1 MTVRDSD
8 ELHFF
13 PDSATIAGDIAR
25 RAGLRECPIALHRFP
40 DDETLVRITQPSGRH
55 AVLFAQIH
63 DPDPKLFPLLLAA
76 DALRRSGVER
86 LTLLTPYLPYMRQ
99 DVAFQPG
106 EAVSQRVIARLLGEA
121 VDELVTLEPHLHR
134 IKELAEVFSCSAR
147 ALEAAPLLADWCTR
161 DSDDVLLVGPDAE
174 SEAWVRNLADLAGL
188 PWIVCRKQR
197 LGDDRVRITLPD
209 PAQLASAQRAILID
223 DIASSGTTLAAAGGE
238 LRTAG
243 IETVD
248 AVVVHAIFAPG
259 AMDRILGAG
268 IRRIV
273 SCDTIPHE
281 TNSIETAQVFA
292 DALRTVAD
300 DAHHRE
306 VSACSG

>member
-1 MTVRDSD
+1 MTVRDGD
-8 ELHFF
+8 GLHFF
-13 PDSATIAGDIAR
+13 PDSATIASDIAQ

-99 DVAFQPG
+99 DIAFQPG
-106 EAVSQRVIARLLGEA
+106 EAVSQHVIARLLGEA

-147 ALEAAPLLADWCTR
+147 ALEAAPLLADWCKR

-188 PWIVCRKQR
+188 PCIVCRKQR

-209 PAQLASAQRAILID
+209 LPRLASAQRAILID
-223 DIASSGTTLAAAGGE
+223 DIASSGTTLAAASGE

-259 AMDRILGAG
+259 AMDRIHGAG

>member
-1 MTVRDSD
+1 MTVRDGD
-8 ELHFF
+8 GLHFF
-13 PDSATIAGDIAR
+13 PDSATIASDIAQ

-99 DVAFQPG
+99 DIAFQPG
-106 EAVSQRVIARLLGEA
+106 EAVSQHVIARLLGEA

-147 ALEAAPLLADWCTR
+147 ALEAAPLLADWCKR

-188 PWIVCRKQR
+188 PCIVCRKQR

-209 PAQLASAQRAILID
+209 PSRLASAQRAILID
-223 DIASSGTTLAAAGGE
+223 DIASSGTTLAAASGE

-259 AMDRILGAG
+259 AMDRIHGAG